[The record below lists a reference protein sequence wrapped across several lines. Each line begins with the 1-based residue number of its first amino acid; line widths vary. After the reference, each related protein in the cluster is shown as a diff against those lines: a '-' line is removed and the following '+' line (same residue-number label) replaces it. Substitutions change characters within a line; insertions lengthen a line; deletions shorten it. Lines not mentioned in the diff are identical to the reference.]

1 MLHRLPNL
9 IRLSV
14 IGCVLA
20 SLVGCSLIVPSDP
33 ESKMGNPAGRPFT
46 TDLVAANG
54 KPLVWFCAPVQM
66 ASPPR
71 YACGDNKTYTAFQ
84 LRDTRLGLTAAEAAG
99 KL

>member
-1 MLHRLPNL
+1 MLYQLRKLM
-9 IRLSV
+9 RLSV
-14 IGCVLA
+14 IASVASILA
-20 SLVGCSLIVPSDP
+20 GCSLIVPSDP
-33 ESKMGNPAGRPFT
+33 ASKMGNPAGRPFT

-54 KPLVWFCAPVQM
+54 KPLVWFCTVVQM

>member
-1 MLHRLPNL
+1 MLHRLRKL
-9 IRLSV
+9 MLLS
-14 IGCVLA
+14 VLA
-20 SLVGCSLIVPSDP
+20 SVASIFAGCFLIVPSDP
-33 ESKMGNPAGRPFT
+33 ASKMGNPAGRPFT

-84 LRDTRLGLTAAEAAG
+84 LRNTRLGLTAAEAAG
-99 KL
+99 PL